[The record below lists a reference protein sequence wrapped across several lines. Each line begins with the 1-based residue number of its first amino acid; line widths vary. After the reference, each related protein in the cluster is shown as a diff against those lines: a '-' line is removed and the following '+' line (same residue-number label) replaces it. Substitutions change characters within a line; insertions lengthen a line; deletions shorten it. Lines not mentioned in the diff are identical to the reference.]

1 MKIKNNQNINLEKL
15 KEILENELPDFKY
28 KINNNAVTV
37 IKSDD
42 RKINIVQVGK
52 EYWAVE
58 AVPFQFK
65 LIIVLVLITMFAYW
79 VQLQGWYWA
88 VNVGLYVAAFIVL
101 GYVSNWLFAMIYF
114 KKFKDFK
121 FKLLK
126 TLENALK

>member
-37 IKSDD
+37 IKNDD
-42 RKINIVQVGK
+42 TKINIVQVGK

-114 KKFKDFK
+114 KKFKNFK

-126 TLENALK
+126 TLKNALK

>member
-37 IKSDD
+37 IKNDD
-42 RKINIVQVGK
+42 TKINIVQVGK

-114 KKFKDFK
+114 KKLKNFK

>member
-37 IKSDD
+37 IKNDD
-42 RKINIVQVGK
+42 TKINIVQVGK

-79 VQLQGWYWA
+79 VQLQGWYWV

>member
-37 IKSDD
+37 IKNDD
-42 RKINIVQVGK
+42 TKINIVQVGK

-126 TLENALK
+126 TLENILK

>member
-28 KINNNAVTV
+28 KINNDAVTV
-37 IKSDD
+37 IKNDD
-42 RKINIVQVGK
+42 TKINIVQVGK

>member
-37 IKSDD
+37 IKNDD
-42 RKINIVQVGK
+42 TKINIVQVGK

-126 TLENALK
+126 TIENALK

>member
-28 KINNNAVTV
+28 KINNNAVTL
-37 IKSDD
+37 IKNDD
-42 RKINIVQVGK
+42 TKINIVQVGK

>member
-37 IKSDD
+37 IKNDD
-42 RKINIVQVGK
+42 TKINIVQVGK